1 MPRFNHPEGRIITPA
16 RPRTDADTRRTPLRP
31 YIPLMAY
38 FLHLIVALAVAV
50 GIGLSLAFDA
60 RRAEEDDP
68 P

>member
-1 MPRFNHPEGRIITPA
+1 
-16 RPRTDADTRRTPLRP
+16 
-31 YIPLMAY
+31 MAY